1 MHARRYLRLYLRLFA
16 VLNAVSN
23 PVGLAILVA
32 SCVAAL
38 ATSAHAEEKPLW
50 EAGAG
55 VGALVLPDYRGSDE
69 SRAYLLPFP
78 YLIYRGQFL
87 KADREGVRAEFI
99 DSDRVKLEV
108 AVNASQPVR
117 SSSDRARSGMPDLKG
132 SFEVGPSLSINLARS
147 TDRKQRLDFRVP
159 VSTGVTLG
167 GGFQGI
173 GWQASPR
180 LNLDLE
186 DAGEG
191 VIGAAGWNLGLVA
204 GPIFQ
209 NRKRN
214 AYFYDVPDRYARA
227 GRPAYRSSGGYAG
240 TQFIAALSRRYDRV
254 WVGGFVRADT
264 LAGATFE
271 NSPLV
276 RRKSYVAAGI
286 GVAYVFGKSERM
298 VEVADR

>member
-1 MHARRYLRLYLRLFA
+1 MSQAARSHVRSVLHALAMLA
-16 VLNAVSN
+16 ASCS
-23 PVGLAILVA
+23 AILV
-32 SCVAAL
+32 
-38 ATSAHAEEKPLW
+38 TSARADQKPLW

-55 VGALVLPDYRGSDE
+55 AGVLSLPDYRGSDE

-78 YLIYRGQFL
+78 YLIYRGPFL
-87 KADREGVRAEFI
+87 KADRDGVRAEFL
-99 DSDRVKLEV
+99 DSDRVRLEV

-117 SSSDRARSGMPDLKG
+117 SSNNSARSGMPDLKG
-132 SFEVGPSLSINLARS
+132 SFEVGPSLSVNLARS
-147 TDRKQRLDFRVP
+147 ADRKQRLDFRLP

-167 GGFQGI
+167 SGFQGI

-180 LNLDLE
+180 LNLDIE
-186 DAGEG
+186 DAGEA
-191 VIGAAGWNLGLVA
+191 VIGASGWKLGLVV

-214 AYFYDVPDRYARA
+214 AYFYDVPDQYARA

-240 TQFIAALSRRYDRV
+240 AQFIAALSRRYDRI

-264 LAGATFE
+264 LSGATFE

-276 RRKSYVAAGI
+276 RKKSYVAAGVGI
-286 GVAYVFGKSERM
+286 AYVFGKSERL
-298 VEVADR
+298 VEVTDR

>member
-1 MHARRYLRLYLRLFA
+1 MIPSCT
-16 VLNAVSN
+16 NAM
-23 PVGLAILVA
+23 
-32 SCVAAL
+32 
-38 ATSAHAEEKPLW
+38 
-50 EAGAG
+50 
-55 VGALVLPDYRGSDE
+55 
-69 SRAYLLPFP
+69 
-78 YLIYRGQFL
+78 L
-87 KADREGVRAEFI
+87 KAIAFPSCRQR
-99 DSDRVKLEV
+99 K
-108 AVNASQPVR
+108 N
-117 SSSDRARSGMPDLKG
+117 RARSGMPDLKG

-147 TDRKQRLDFRVP
+147 VDRKQRLDFRLP

-186 DAGEG
+186 DAGG
-191 VIGAAGWNLGLVA
+191 FAGWNLGLVA

-214 AYFYDVPDRYARA
+214 AYFYDVPDQYARA

-264 LAGATFE
+264 LRGATFE

-276 RRKSYVAAGI
+276 RRTSDVAVGI

-298 VEVADR
+298 VDVAADR

>member
-1 MHARRYLRLYLRLFA
+1 M
-16 VLNAVSN
+16 
-23 PVGLAILVA
+23 LVA
-32 SCVAAL
+32 SGVSAL
-38 ATSAHAEEKPLW
+38 AASAQAEEKPLW

-55 VGALVLPDYRGSDE
+55 LGALLLPDYRGSDE
-69 SRAYLLPFP
+69 SHAYLLPFP
-78 YLIYRGQFL
+78 YLIYRGRFL
-87 KADREGVRAEFI
+87 KADREGVRAEFV
-99 DSDRVKLEV
+99 DSDRVRLEV

-117 SSSDRARSGMPDLKG
+117 SSNNSARSGMPDLKG

-147 TDRKQRLDFRVP
+147 ADRKRRLDFRVP

-186 DAGEG
+186 DAAGFS
-191 VIGAAGWNLGLVA
+191 GWNLGLVV
-204 GPIFQ
+204 GPVFQ

-214 AYFYDVPDRYARA
+214 AYFYDVPDQYARP

-240 TQFIAALSRRYDRV
+240 AQFIAALSHRFDRV

-264 LAGATFE
+264 LQGATFA

-276 RRKSYVAAGI
+276 RRKGYVAAGI
-286 GVAYVFGKSERM
+286 GIAYVFGKSEQM
-298 VEVADR
+298 VEVVDR

>member
-1 MHARRYLRLYLRLFA
+1 MRAG
-16 VLNAVSN
+16 V
-23 PVGLAILVA
+23 LAILVA
-32 SCVAAL
+32 SNLSWL
-38 ATSAHAEEKPLW
+38 ATSAHADEKPLW

-55 VGALVLPDYRGSDE
+55 VGALLLPDYRGSDE

-87 KADREGVRAEFI
+87 KADREGVRAEFF
-99 DSDRVKLEV
+99 DSDRVRLEV

-117 SSSDRARSGMPDLKG
+117 SSSNSAREGMPDLKG

-147 TDRKQRLDFRVP
+147 ADRKQRLDFRVP
-159 VSTGVTLG
+159 VSSGITLG

-186 DAGEG
+186 DAGG
-191 VIGAAGWNLGLVA
+191 YSGWKLGLA
-204 GPIFQ
+204 LGPILQ

-214 AYFYDVPDRYARA
+214 AYFYDVPDQYARA
-227 GRPAYRSSGGYAG
+227 DRPAYRSSGGYAG
-240 TQFIAALSRRYDRV
+240 AQFIAALSRRYDRV

-264 LAGATFE
+264 LRGATFE

-276 RRKSYVAAGI
+276 RRTSYVAVGI

-298 VEVADR
+298 VDVAADR

>member
-1 MHARRYLRLYLRLFA
+1 MRMLRRLRPRMQEQWKNRARRFA
-16 VLNAVSN
+16 VV
-23 PVGLAILVA
+23 LAIGTVTTGA
-32 SCVAAL
+32 SVLSTAAC
-38 ATSAHAEEKPLW
+38 AEEKPLW

-55 VGALVLPDYRGSDE
+55 LGVLGLPDYRGSDE

-87 KADREGVRAEFI
+87 KADREGVRAEFL
-99 DSDRVKLEV
+99 DTDRVKFEI

-117 SSSDRARSGMPDLKG
+117 SSNNSARSGMPDLKG
-132 SFEVGPSLSINLARS
+132 SFEVGPSLAINLARS
-147 TDRKQRLDFRVP
+147 ADRKQRLDFRVP

-186 DAGEG
+186 DAFGYS
-191 VIGAAGWNLGLVA
+191 GWNLGLVA

-214 AYFYDVPDRYARA
+214 AYFYDVPEQFARP

-240 TQFIAALSRRYDRV
+240 TQFIAALSRRYDRI

-264 LAGATFE
+264 LAGASFE

-276 RRKSYVAAGI
+276 RRNSYFAAGF

-298 VEVADR
+298 VEVVDR